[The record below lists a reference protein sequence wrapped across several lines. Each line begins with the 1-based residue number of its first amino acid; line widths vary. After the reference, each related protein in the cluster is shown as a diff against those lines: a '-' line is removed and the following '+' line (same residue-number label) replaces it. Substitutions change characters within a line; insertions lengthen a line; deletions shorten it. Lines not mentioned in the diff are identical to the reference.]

1 MEILLDWIPLIAPLI
16 NFINHKLP
24 LIYLDALLMVCDLIK
39 SQDTSRDTSRESS
52 IITTRKRTNETK
64 SSLHQMQNAV
74 LLKQEKVQV
83 IHDTK
88 IASSSY
94 SFVDVKMKM
103 GG

>member
-1 MEILLDWIPLIAPLI
+1 MVILLDWIPLIAPLI

-94 SFVDVKMKM
+94 SFVDLKMKM